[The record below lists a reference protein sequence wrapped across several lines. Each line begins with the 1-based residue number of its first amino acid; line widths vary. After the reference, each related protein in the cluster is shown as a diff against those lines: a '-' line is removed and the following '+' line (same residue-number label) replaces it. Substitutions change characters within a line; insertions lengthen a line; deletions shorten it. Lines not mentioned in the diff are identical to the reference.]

1 MIARVPRAFSFPART
16 GIASGKPV
24 RYGQHAQ
31 IGRALNYLAGRGTVL
46 VPAMRTNNQLAAKN
60 ATTTYRFQLWGKAQ
74 ATHRL
79 WWVSLVAQ
87 SGSCYCTF
95 TDPSGGTINFTAMTA
110 ATTSARMVTGPG
122 IYHLETVSSPAD
134 GPTAATVS
142 IYNDNAS
149 ASDVLLDGIS
159 CFEIPRLTLDA
170 DATENGIGTDTIQP
184 DAPIFDDVGLSIGG
198 MSRAVAKTLAYD
210 PRTLFQWALGDNNGV
225 AISAGAWA
233 EVFEEGPVIQPSHLY
248 RSETT
253 RAIRCYVYARSDA
266 ATTADVKFTATSGAN
281 CTVSIPGGSSG
292 GWYSADMS
300 PGPYAEDLSTS
311 DGRRSTT
318 TEILKV
324 EVSRTAGAGNAYL
337 ESISVGELRT

>member
-1 MIARVPRAFSFPART
+1 MSARTPRAFSFPART

-24 RYGQHAQ
+24 RYGQHVQ

-46 VPAMRTNNQLAAKN
+46 VPAMRSSNQLAAKN
-60 ATTTYRFQLWGKAQ
+60 ATTTYRLQLWSKVQ
-74 ATHRL
+74 ATHRV
-79 WWVSLVAQ
+79 WWVNLVAQ
-87 SGSCYCTF
+87 SGPCYCTF
-95 TDPSGGTINFTAMTA
+95 TDPSGGTIDVTALTP

-122 IYHLETVSSPAD
+122 FYHLETVTSPAN
-134 GPTAATVS
+134 GPVAASFTV
-142 IYNDNAS
+142 YNSSSS

-159 CFEIPRLTLDA
+159 CYEVPRLTLDL
-170 DATENGIGTDTIQP
+170 ATEGGIDTDTIQP

-198 MSRAVAKTLAYD
+198 MSRAIGDALAYD

-225 AISAGAWA
+225 TINAGAWA

-253 RAIRCYVYARSDA
+253 RAIRCYVYGRSDV
-266 ATTADVKFTATSGAN
+266 TTSADVKFTATSGAN
-281 CTVSIPGGSSG
+281 CTVSIPVNSG
-292 GWYSADMS
+292 GAWYYADMS

-324 EVSRTAGAGNAYL
+324 EVSRTAGAGSAYL